1 MTKRIN
7 KTWTFLWVILV
18 LVLSTENA
26 FAYLDLGTGTYL
38 FQMIVSGFLTM
49 IFAIKVYW
57 NNLISFF
64 KRLLKK

>member
-26 FAYLDLGTGTYL
+26 FAYLDLGTGTYR